1 MRNLI
6 EIKNKIKPFKNSIY
20 VTSDKSISIRCVL
33 LASQA
38 IGTSKLY
45 NLLESED
52 VMNALKAIRKLGIK
66 VKGYSYEHDED
77 KDFI

>member
-52 VMNALKAIRKLGIK
+52 VMNTLKSIKKLGINYK
-66 VKGYSYEHDED
+66 K
-77 KDFI
+77 IQN

>member
-1 MRNLI
+1 MKNLI

-52 VMNALKAIRKLGIK
+52 VMNTLHSIKKLVIN
-66 VKGYSYEHDED
+66 
-77 KDFI
+77 